1 MQQPAALPWLPDVSK
16 FPLHVTAALQHDR
29 RFCLDNIG
37 AADASGGYG
46 AVFRGT
52 YVDDNGIEYRVCA
65 KRDWFLTLIDGLAAD
80 GRPPFDDDELR
91 RFYTRV
97 RNDLTAAWRLL
108 GDRRVVNYLAI
119 TTTTRMVASG
129 TVVLPEYFIMEEE
142 GETLATWCE
151 QHPACAD
158 NRAAFEGYI
167 QCILEGLSAL
177 HSAGITHRDV
187 KPDNIVICRDDP
199 STAKLIDL
207 GLAKPEVSFR
217 DKAVNSM
224 TAATPLYMA
233 PEFMDPQRASQA
245 VDVWAVGVMCAKWLL
260 EEQIGRREAKAL
272 LDTLFGSH
280 GGMQAVHNRLRDA
293 ITASPTPQ
301 SLLERV
307 ASEAML
313 AHADARPSAI
323 HLANTAAIAI
333 PAERKVASFLRW
345 VGLTRHVLQDCSDRA
360 GSDIQDLITAFLLTD
375 TASIADMTNLVDQL
389 TSISR
394 ALASTGQRNLMLL
407 RVARN
412 IILSLLEYNAP
423 ALEPR
428 TTDTHDADLHR
439 LLGRVYAK
447 MPSTLNYARALVLFD
462 RVVIKAELEMNLT
475 SAAAAMH
482 DKAKTLSKMGATAN
496 LQAAVALC
504 DRVIEIRTT
513 ALGADHT
520 ETAAT
525 MHQKAMALTAMGG
538 SANLQVAVTLFDRII
553 EIRTTALGADHIETA
568 VTMHEKAG
576 ALAKMGGSTNIQAAM
591 TLYDRVIEIMT
602 AALGA
607 HHAYT
612 TTTMHNKAHA
622 LVTVG
627 GTANL
632 EAAIALFDR
641 VIESDT
647 IVLGADHIDTAATM
661 HQKAKALVDMG
672 GSANIQ
678 AAMTLFDRVIEI
690 RTTALGAD
698 HINTA
703 ATMQEQAKALINLG
717 GTANLEAAVTLCDRV
732 IEINTTALGP
742 DHTSTAETMH
752 QKAIA
757 LTAMGGSTN
766 LQAAVALF
774 DRVIEINT
782 AALGVDHIDTAAT
795 MYEKARA
802 LVKMGGSANLQAAAA
817 LYDRCICVRNAVLG
831 AEHDATVQAKQDKAE
846 VLLQIA
852 IVVA

>member
-46 AVFRGT
+46 EVFRGT

-151 QHPACAD
+151 QHPACAE

-496 LQAAVALC
+496 LQAALTLVQ
-504 DRVIEIRTT
+504 RN
-513 ALGADHT
+513 T
-520 ETAAT
+520 E
-525 MHQKAMALTAMGG
+525 
-538 SANLQVAVTLFDRII
+538 NP
-553 EIRTTALGADHIETA
+553 TTALGADHIETA

-627 GTANL
+627 GSVNL